1 MNELSLVV
9 QQGKVEVLHYAELKK
24 EVDEKASHYK
34 VLVLDET
41 QLPEAKTD
49 LASLRK
55 LAKALNDERI
65 AKEKEYMIP
74 FNFAKAQIDELVKPV
89 KEAIENIDSQLKAF
103 EEAEAQKKTLDI
115 VKLWELKHFALLPYS
130 KAYDPKWLNKGFDI
144 KAISEAMDKFIEK
157 VNSDFSL
164 IERLCGVD
172 NSDAITETWA
182 IYKESITLDPMQAVD
197 EQERRVNAK
206 KKAEE
211 ERQQAKLQKSLQ
223 EAKTIEIKPVEA
235 PIVEEVIKE
244 QPQLFT
250 VNLSIT
256 GTLAQQKAL
265 KEFLLTTGMAFKKT
279 L

>member
-74 FNFAKAQIDELVKPV
+74 FNFAKSQIDELVKPV

-115 VKLWELKHFALLPYS
+115 VKLWEMKHFALLPYS

-172 NSDAITETWA
+172 NEEAITETWA

-206 KKAEE
+206 KKADE

-235 PIVEEVIKE
+235 PIVEEAPKE
-244 QPQLFT
+244 PLYT

>member
-74 FNFAKAQIDELVKPV
+74 FNFAKAQIEDLVKPV
-89 KEAIENIDSQLKAF
+89 KEAIENIDSQLKSF

-115 VKLWELKHFALLPYS
+115 VKLWELKHFNLLPYS

-182 IYKESITLDPMQAVD
+182 IYKESLTLDPMQAVE

-211 ERQQAKLQKSLQ
+211 ERMQAKLQKSLQ

-235 PIVEEVIKE
+235 PIVEEAPKE
-244 QPQLFT
+244 PLYT

>member
-74 FNFAKAQIDELVKPV
+74 FNFAKAQIEDLVKPV

-103 EEAEAQKKTLDI
+103 EEAEAQKKTMDI
-115 VKLWELKHFALLPYS
+115 NLLWESKHFALIPFS
-130 KAYDPKWLNKGFDI
+130 KAYDPRWLNKGFDL
-144 KAISEAMDKFIEK
+144 KAISDAMDTFIAK
-157 VNSDFSL
+157 VNSDFAL
-164 IERLCGVD
+164 IERLCGSD
-172 NSDAITETWA
+172 NDTAITETWA
-182 IYKESITLDPMQAVD
+182 IYKESITLDPMQAVE
-197 EQERRVNAK
+197 EQERRVKAK
-206 KKAEE
+206 KQAEE
-211 ERQQAKLQKSLQ
+211 ERNQAKLQKSLQ
-223 EAKTIEIKPVEA
+223 EAKTIEVKPF
-235 PIVEEVIKE
+235 VEETKPIQE
-244 QPQLFT
+244 QLLT
-250 VNLSIT
+250 YVLEIT
-256 GTLAQQKAL
+256 GTKEQQIAL
-265 KEFLLTTGMAFKKT
+265 KQFLITTGMTFKKAQ
-279 L
+279 

>member
-9 QQGKVEVLHYAELKK
+9 QQGKVEIVDYAELKK
-24 EVDEKASHYK
+24 QVEEKASHYK
-34 VLVLDET
+34 VLVIDET
-41 QLPEAKTD
+41 QLTLAKTD
-49 LASLRK
+49 LATLRK
-55 LAKALNDERI
+55 LDKTLNDERI
-65 AKEKEYMIP
+65 AKEKEYLVP
-74 FNFAKAQIDELVKPV
+74 WQFAKNQIEDLRKPI
-89 KEAIENIDSQLKAF
+89 KEAIENIDSQLKSF

-115 VKLWELKHFALLPYS
+115 VKLWELKHFNLLPYS
-130 KAYDPKWLNKGFDI
+130 RAYDPKWLNKGFDI

-157 VNSDFSL
+157 VNSDFAL

-182 IYKESITLDPMQAVD
+182 IYKESQTLDPMQAVD

-206 KKAEE
+206 KKADE

-223 EAKTIEIKPVEA
+223 EAKTIEIKPMEA
-235 PIVEEVIKE
+235 PIVEEAPKE
-244 QPQLFT
+244 PLYT